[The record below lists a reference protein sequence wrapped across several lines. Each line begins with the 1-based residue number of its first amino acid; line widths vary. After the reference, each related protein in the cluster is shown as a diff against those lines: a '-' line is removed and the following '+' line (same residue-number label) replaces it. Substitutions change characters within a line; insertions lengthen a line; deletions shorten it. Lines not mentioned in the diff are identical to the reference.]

1 MDDLNINNLNESKN
15 EWSIRLVNILTYHV
29 NEGFRSIFNESWKL
43 CKQNNEQE
51 KYLMTFQNMLSQVPL
66 WNPNIIKSERT
77 RIINNSKCNYLEDL
91 ITCVHIIQLKI
102 LTCIRLSTKTKKIEI
117 NIPSVDQFIHN
128 IYINVA
134 RKLYSNVFL
143 FERNI
148 APLTI
153 QKNNREF
160 ELIIQECILNC
171 IRENIP
177 VDEILKC
184 YLEEHEDYIE
194 DESEHFEE
202 LNKRKRETKKEIPKE
217 IINEETNEEK
227 EERKFK
233 TIIDKSK
240 EQKEGNNEPLLKEM
254 PIEDEISEILNNKD
268 NNKDNNDTEFRLKP
282 DLLNLSQE
290 GGNKIPEKKSISFG
304 ETVSAV
310 DTLGEVEEI
319 PMTIMDERQGDREKD
334 LFMNDD
340 DEDEKLTIFSNNND
354 NIKLDFEVL

>member
-15 EWSIRLVNILTYHV
+15 EWSIRLVNILTYHI

-102 LTCIRLSTKTKKIEI
+102 LTCIRLSKKTKKIEI
-117 NIPSVDQFIHN
+117 NIPLVDQFIHN
-128 IYINVA
+128 VYINVA

-148 APLTI
+148 APLSI

-202 LNKRKRETKKEIPKE
+202 LNKKKRETKKEILKE
-217 IINEETNEEK
+217 LNREENNEEK
-227 EERKFK
+227 EDKKFK

-240 EQKEGNNEPLLKEM
+240 EQNENTNDSSLEEM
-254 PIEDEISEILNNKD
+254 PIEEEISEILKNENKNNM
-268 NNKDNNDTEFRLKP
+268 EFKLKP
-282 DLLNLSQE
+282 DLLNLSQ
-290 GGNKIPEKKSISFG
+290 GGESKVPEKKSISFG
-304 ETVSAV
+304 ETVRAV
-310 DTLGEVEEI
+310 DSLGEIEEI
-319 PMTIMDERQGDREKD
+319 PMTIMDEKQSDREKD
-334 LFMNDD
+334 LFMNNDD
-340 DEDEKLTIFSNNND
+340 DDDEKLTIFSNNND

>member
-1 MDDLNINNLNESKN
+1 MYK
-15 EWSIRLVNILTYHV
+15 
-29 NEGFRSIFNESWKL
+29 
-43 CKQNNEQE
+43 
-51 KYLMTFQNMLSQVPL
+51 
-66 WNPNIIKSERT
+66 
-77 RIINNSKCNYLEDL
+77 IINKN
-91 ITCVHIIQLKI
+91 
-102 LTCIRLSTKTKKIEI
+102 KKIEI

-128 IYINVA
+128 VYINVA

-148 APLTI
+148 APLSI

-217 IINEETNEEK
+217 IINEENNEEK
-227 EERKFK
+227 EDKKFK

-240 EQKEGNNEPLLKEM
+240 EQNENTNDSSLEEM
-254 PIEDEISEILNNKD
+254 PIEEEISEILKNENKNNM
-268 NNKDNNDTEFRLKP
+268 EFKLKP
-282 DLLNLSQE
+282 DLLNLSQ
-290 GGNKIPEKKSISFG
+290 GGESKVPEKKSISFG
-304 ETVSAV
+304 ETVKAV
-310 DTLGEVEEI
+310 DTLGEIEEI
-319 PMTIMDERQGDREKD
+319 PMTIMDEKQSDREKD
-334 LFMNDD
+334 LFMNNNDD
-340 DEDEKLTIFSNNND
+340 DDEKLTIFSNNND
-354 NIKLDFEVL
+354 NIELDFEVL